1 MNGLKSLHVMVT
13 TFGLPWMKLSMQRRA
28 SEAEICLGVL
38 LQLPVMLLYLVL
50 IHLLSITGHIS
61 GLEESVQEMQRLK
74 MIVKMTVINK
84 MMSKLLLIKID
95 HYNMNQLMRMNMYQ
109 LL

>member
-1 MNGLKSLHVMVT
+1 
-13 TFGLPWMKLSMQRRA
+13 
-28 SEAEICLGVL
+28 
-38 LQLPVMLLYLVL
+38 
-50 IHLLSITGHIS
+50 
-61 GLEESVQEMQRLK
+61 
-74 MIVKMTVINK
+74 MTVINK